1 MIAARPISNILPFT
15 MPKGKKRKKKK
26 ENNDF
31 IEVASNIK
39 KKIFFN
45 FKKAKTQH
53 W

>member
-39 KKIFFN
+39 KKFFFN